1 MVWGTLYLRGYF
13 LQAMKKSNKKKKFSI
28 KTSVG
33 KTIKDETLSYI
44 DKMNGEG
51 VSNLH
56 DLFISEAEKSLILVV
71 LNHLKGNVTKTAGY
85 LGINR
90 GTLIKRIK
98 EYNIDMWTYE

>member
-1 MVWGTLYLRGYF
+1 MYLRGNF
-13 LQAMKKSNKKKKFSI
+13 LHTMKKTNKKKKISI

-71 LNHLKGNVTKTAGY
+71 LSHLKGNVTKTAGY

-98 EYNIDMWTYE
+98 EYNIDM